1 MLQIYDNG
9 LLLMVIKC
17 LTFCMQLRLFIAITD
32 AGFRLTDEQK
42 ERQKEMQDWLDN
54 EYRSEVYRQTVRL
67 KEAKAELR
75 RLERNEANII
85 MRRIRF
91 GDYQQVMAIKV
102 YNYFSHVIDSQLGV
116 ANVSIVF
123 FQNSIVSSTL
133 SPHLQSL
140 ITFTIFIYNLT
151 FGQNILI

>member
-1 MLQIYDNG
+1 
-9 LLLMVIKC
+9 
-17 LTFCMQLRLFIAITD
+17 
-32 AGFRLTDEQK
+32 LTDEQK

-91 GDYQQVMAIKV
+91 GDY
-102 YNYFSHVIDSQLGV
+102 
-116 ANVSIVF
+116 
-123 FQNSIVSSTL
+123 
-133 SPHLQSL
+133 
-140 ITFTIFIYNLT
+140 
-151 FGQNILI
+151 